1 MKMIKKITASA
12 LLLVLLAVAAF
23 PLSACSQAQ
32 PEAMPVILL
41 TDFGTDS
48 YWVPELKGIVY
59 SSNPRVVMIDASHDI
74 PSFDITSAAFIL
86 LITAREFPSN
96 VVIVAIVQPGV
107 PTGQRYMALTTNKDQ
122 VLMVPDNGLATL
134 VIREMGIKSLYEINN
149 REFFRAPVDTL
160 FYSEILGRAGGLVA
174 GGLKPEKLGPALA
187 KPEMFTMHEP
197 AYSAGNL
204 RGMAVFVDHFG
215 NCNTNIPRSMIESA
229 GLKIG
234 DNLTVL
240 TPAGEAAVKFG
251 TTYADV
257 PTGRA
262 VAFIDELNTLKL
274 SVNMGS
280 FSRSFETRAGS
291 KIEVRKNTE

>member
-1 MKMIKKITASA
+1 LLKVEWTSKAIEDLHKLDNLIALRIIRKITWFADN
-12 LLLVLLAVAAF
+12 F
-23 PLSACSQAQ
+23 EKIIPEPL
-32 PEAMPVILL
+32 
-41 TDFGTDS
+41 
-48 YWVPELKGIVY
+48 
-59 SSNPRVVMIDASHDI
+59 
-74 PSFDITSAAFIL
+74 
-86 LITAREFPSN
+86 
-96 VVIVAIVQPGV
+96 
-107 PTGQRYMALTTNKDQ
+107 
-122 VLMVPDNGLATL
+122 
-134 VIREMGIKSLYEINN
+134 
-149 REFFRAPVDTL
+149 
-160 FYSEILGRAGGLVA
+160 A

-187 KPEMFTMHEP
+187 RPVTFTMHEP

-229 GLKIG
+229 GLKVG

-280 FSRSFETRAGS
+280 FSKSYETRAGS